1 MSLLSLLI
9 LGPSGLW
16 PLLVRPVV
24 FDGYSMPMW
33 SSCHCAKRGC
43 SAAFPCISLSPTDGQ
58 GLGGMKGEVLIIK
71 RTLIKTPVSPDS
83 FIFSVYHGTFVRI
96 IADQFHLIN
105 NLKLLSGIPFDL
117 HLGTLCT
124 GKPHR
129 KGSSHLMG
137 ETRGSFWS
145 SPLGELLQESPSSE
159 FPTFNVLGLFAFVF
173 CSSARP
179 EPSHP
184 G

>member
-1 MSLLSLLI
+1 M
-9 LGPSGLW
+9 
-16 PLLVRPVV
+16 PLCQEGML
-24 FDGYSMPMW
+24 
-33 SSCHCAKRGC
+33 C
-43 SAAFPCISLSPTDGQ
+43 SFPCISLSCTDGQ

-83 FIFSVYHGTFVRI
+83 FIFSLYHGPFVRI

-105 NLKLLSGIPFDL
+105 NLKLLSRIPFDL
-117 HLGTLCT
+117 YLGTLYT

-129 KGSSHLMG
+129 KGISHPMG
-137 ETRGSFWS
+137 ETRGNFWS

-159 FPTFNVLGLFAFVF
+159 FPIFNVLGLFAFVF